1 MPIPDLPTLSDA
13 SFATPATKPLHHDV
27 RVLLDRIEVLE
38 AAVLKQQRSI
48 DTMARAVARAMDGGW
63 L

>member
-48 DTMARAVARAMDGGW
+48 DILADALAVLSKGGR
-63 L
+63 